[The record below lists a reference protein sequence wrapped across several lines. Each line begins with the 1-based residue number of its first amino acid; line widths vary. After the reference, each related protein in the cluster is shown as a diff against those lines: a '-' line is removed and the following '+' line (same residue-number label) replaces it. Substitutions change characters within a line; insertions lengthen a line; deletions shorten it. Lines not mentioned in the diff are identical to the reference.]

1 MVSDFGCIVI
11 LGATGAR
18 VLSATAPLL
27 VVHLVTFPFDTDDGY
42 VPVSGACTFDS
53 E

>member
-18 VLSATAPLL
+18 VTVSTAPLL
-27 VVHLVTFPFDTDDGY
+27 VAFGNVPFDTMTVY